1 MGSAFLAT
9 AAATTAAAATVGLVA
24 AGVAAAAVVAAAVA
38 KKADPIYQDTTTV
51 TASGTGTTLVVTGR
65 TCIANC

>member
-1 MGSAFLAT
+1 
-9 AAATTAAAATVGLVA
+9 VA
-24 AGVAAAAVVAAAVA
+24 AGVAAVAVVAAAVA